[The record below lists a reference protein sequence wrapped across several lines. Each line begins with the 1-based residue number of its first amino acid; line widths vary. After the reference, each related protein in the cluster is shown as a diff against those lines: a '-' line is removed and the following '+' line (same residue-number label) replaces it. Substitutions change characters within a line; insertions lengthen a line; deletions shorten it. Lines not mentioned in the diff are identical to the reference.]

1 MRAMYRI
8 WGKEG
13 HRQKA
18 SWQKSVKFTTPD
30 GYIIETWCHDKTG
43 THDYV
48 DVEVAR
54 LHCTASDLYDEIQT
68 QLDDGIFEC
77 CNYGKIEKLK
87 YSYYWSV
94 GCPTSKEFN
103 EAVGMYE
110 DMLNNHASDEGIILF
125 IDANTYNYY
134 VPVFHG
140 NRFSVKRGV
149 LK

>member
-48 DVEVAR
+48 DMEVACW
-54 LHCTASDLYDEIQT
+54 HCTASDLYDEMQT
-68 QLDDGIFEC
+68 QLDDGILEC

-103 EAVGMYE
+103 EAVALYE
-110 DMLNNHASDEGIILF
+110 DMLNNYASDEGIIPF
-125 IDANTYNYY
+125 IDANIYDYY
-134 VPVFHG
+134 VPVFSG
-140 NRFSVKRGV
+140 NRFTAEKR
-149 LK
+149 

>member
-8 WGKEG
+8 WGEEG

-18 SWQKSVKFTTPD
+18 SWQKSVKFATYD
-30 GYIIETWCHDKTG
+30 GYTIETWCFDRTG

-48 DVEVAR
+48 DMEV
-54 LHCTASDLYDEIQT
+54 TANSVSSADLYEETQT
-68 QLDDGIFEC
+68 QLDDGVIEC

-87 YSYYWSV
+87 YSYYWST
-94 GCPTSKEFN
+94 GCPTNKTFN
-103 EAVGMYE
+103 EAVASYE
-110 DMLNNHASDEGIILF
+110 YMLNYYAFDDGMLSYVDSKKHC
-125 IDANTYNYY
+125 Y

-140 NRFSVKRGV
+140 NRFTVKKEV